1 MSVSNNPRTS
11 PDELYQR
18 QMKSY
23 RRTRSAIL
31 ESAKNSLAT
40 QGFAATSMIDIADS
54 AEISRATL
62 YNHFRDKGSV
72 YRALLESEIERVFQ
86 LIEVENSPVDGLA
99 QISQQISA
107 DPAFATMR
115 RTDPAVLTQLLTR
128 FEDPL
133 WQQISAELKSLL
145 RTESQSE
152 LARLWLVGQVLQPL
166 TLEQSREQANIIN
179 SSFK

>member
-31 ESAKNSLAT
+31 ESAKKSLET
-40 QGFAATSMIDIADS
+40 QGFAATSMIDIADT

-62 YNHFRDKGSV
+62 YNHFRDKSSV
-72 YRALLESEIERVFQ
+72 YRALLESEVERVFQ
-86 LIEVENSPVDGLA
+86 MIDVENSPVDGLA

-115 RTDPAVLTQLLTR
+115 RTDPGVLTQLLTR
-128 FEDPL
+128 IEDPL
-133 WQQISAELKSLL
+133 WQRVKTELKRLL
-145 RTESQSE
+145 HIESQSE
-152 LARLWLVGQVLQPL
+152 LARLWLIGQVLQPL
-166 TLEQSREQANIIN
+166 TLEQGREQARSI
-179 SSFK
+179 SS